1 LEKSIYY
8 VSVQAGTVLQNQG
21 EAAYEFE
28 IEATA
33 KEADKLLELLE
44 MKQETEE
51 DTFLRAHVPNVP
63 YHFDQEN
70 DVHDEHLKGVY
81 RFIYGVGTPETKQ
94 FLEENQII

>member
-1 LEKSIYY
+1 MDKSKYY
-8 VSVQAGTVLQNQG
+8 VSVQAGTVLHNQG
-21 EAAYEFE
+21 DAAYEFE

-51 DTFLRAHVPNVP
+51 DTLTRGSIPGVP

-70 DVHDEHLKGVY
+70 DIHDEHLKGVY
-81 RFIYGVGTPETKQ
+81 QFIHGLGTPETKQ
-94 FLEENQII
+94 FLEENKII

>member
-1 LEKSIYY
+1 MDRAKYY

-21 EAAYEFE
+21 DAAYEFE

-33 KEADKLLELLE
+33 KEADKLLEMME

-51 DTFLRAHVPNVP
+51 NTLVRGTVPGVP

-70 DVHDEHLKGVY
+70 DIHDEHLKGVY
-81 RFIYGVGTPETKQ
+81 RFIYGLGTSETKQ
-94 FLEENQII
+94 FLEQNQII